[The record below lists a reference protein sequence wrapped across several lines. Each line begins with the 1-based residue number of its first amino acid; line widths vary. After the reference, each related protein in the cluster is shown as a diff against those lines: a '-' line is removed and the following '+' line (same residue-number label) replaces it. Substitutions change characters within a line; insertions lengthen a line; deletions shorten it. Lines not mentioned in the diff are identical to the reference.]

1 MTETGLGAHAAVR
14 AETLNRPAGGPGG
27 PAGHP
32 DFEKEQGY
40 VDFAYSCLDR
50 MREAARRLHDSVID
64 RPAGGTHQDRY
75 QRDVF
80 AQHSLE
86 RLDYLDIGDAPLVFG
101 GIQRESGEAF
111 HIGRRAVY
119 GHDQEPVV
127 IDWRVPA
134 AEAFYRATGRNP
146 LGLELRRHLLCRGPR
161 IVSIEDERFSD
172 DPAAGELG
180 MAGPGALLSAVE
192 ARRTGRMRDIVATVQ
207 REQDEIIRSPLE
219 GVLAVQGGPG
229 TGKTAVALH
238 RAAYLLFTHRRE
250 LERKGVLVVGPNRLY
265 LRYIREV
272 LPALGESGA
281 VLSTPGGLVG
291 WARATASDAP
301 EAARVKGS
309 ERMVK
314 VISHAVACFEK
325 KLGRDARIGAGG
337 VALLL
342 TARAS
347 AEAVSAAARA
357 RGTHNQKRA
366 LVEKNLVRRLY
377 TRYRRAAGENAA
389 RRLLDRDEFAAELSE
404 EEAFAE
410 ALDSIWPLLTPQR
423 LIGELLGSAELLE
436 KASGDL
442 LDSSERALLL
452 RRDASEEVRWSA
464 ADLPLLEEALA
475 QLGPG
480 AGEFPGPNENEEDEE
495 AEEPWRVYGHVIV
508 DEVQDLSPMQLR
520 MLARRS
526 TGGSM
531 TVVGDLAQATGGFAP
546 AKWEEIL
553 CYLVSKGG
561 ATKAELTINY
571 RTPAEIMEA
580 ASSLLDGDGV
590 GFSAPQ
596 SIRRTGSAPV
606 FWTTGAG
613 EVASEAANLA
623 AADPIHEEGGT
634 LAVIAP
640 SSAIPAIAEALAA
653 SGAEF
658 SGEAGG
664 LDKAVSLLTPE
675 MSKGLEFDSVIVVE
689 PVAMVRESIS
699 GKRALYVSM
708 TRATQRLT
716 LVGSEPFDLGSR
728 GLIPKA
734 HA

>member
-1 MTETGLGAHAAVR
+1 MTDFGLSAHAAVR
-14 AETLNRPAGGPGG
+14 TEPGPV
-27 PAGHP
+27 AHP
-32 DFEKEQGY
+32 DFEREQGY
-40 VDFAYSCLDR
+40 IDFAYACLQR
-50 MREAARRLHDSVID
+50 MREAASRLHESVLGQ
-64 RPAGGTHQDRY
+64 PGGGTHQDRY

-80 AQHSLE
+80 AQISLE
-86 RLDYLDIGDAPLVFG
+86 RLDYLDIGHAPLVFG
-101 GIQRESGEAF
+101 RIQRESGETF
-111 HIGRRAVY
+111 YIGRRAVY
-119 GHDQEPVV
+119 NPDQEPVV

-134 AEAFYRATGRNP
+134 AEAFYRATGRHP

-180 MAGPGALLSAVE
+180 MAGPGALLAAVE

-207 REQDEIIRSPLE
+207 REQDEIIRAPLA

-265 LRYIREV
+265 LRYISEV

-291 WARATASDAP
+291 WARASVADAP

-309 ERMVK
+309 ERMAE
-314 VISHAVACFEK
+314 VISRAIASFERK
-325 KLGRDARIGAGG
+325 MGRDVRISIDGT
-337 VALLL
+337 VLLL

-357 RGTHNQKRA
+357 KGTHNQKRPF
-366 LVEKNLVRRLY
+366 VEKTLIRRLF
-377 TRYRRAAGENAA
+377 TRYRRTADGNAG
-389 RRLLDRDEFAAELSE
+389 RQLLDRDEFATELAET
-404 EEAFAE
+404 EAFAA
-410 ALDSIWPLLTPQR
+410 ALDSTWPLLTPQR
-423 LIGELLGSAELLE
+423 LVGKLLGSAALLE
-436 KASGDL
+436 KASSGL
-442 LDSSERALLL
+442 LDASERALLL
-452 RRDASEEVRWSA
+452 RRNDSEEVSWSA
-464 ADLPLLEEALA
+464 GDLPLLEEALA

-480 AGEFPGPNENEEDEE
+480 PGDDPLEPEETEQDDE
-495 AEEPWRVYGHVIV
+495 AEEPWHVYGHVIA

-520 MLARRS
+520 MLARRCA
-526 TGGSM
+526 GGSM
-531 TVVGDLAQATGGFAP
+531 TIVGDLAQATGGFAP

-553 CYLVSKGG
+553 RCLPSAGG

-571 RTPAEIMEA
+571 RTPAEIMDA
-580 ASSLLDGDGV
+580 ASSLLDGA
-590 GFSAPQ
+590 GFSAPR
-596 SIRRTGSAPV
+596 SIRQTGSPPV
-606 FWTTGAG
+606 FRTVGAG
-613 EVASEAANLA
+613 EVASEAASLVV
-623 AADPIHEEGGT
+623 ADPVHEDGGT

-640 SSAIPAIAEALAA
+640 SSSIAAIAEALTALEV
-653 SGAEF
+653 EF

-689 PVAMVRESIS
+689 PAAMVRESIS

-716 LVGSEPFDLGSR
+716 LVGSEPFSTKS
-728 GLIPKA
+728 P
-734 HA
+734 